1 MNSTSLSNVILRLQR
16 HLSHAKPLTG
26 QNTKNFRGKKVAKN
40 ETFSCD
46 WTLVFCLVIN
56 ICSVVQT
63 NRTFAWLFLYR
74 TYRCTKKD
82 NRWDSVSP
90 WQKSN
95 SSSHYLMNEVAKIDF
110 EKWNAYK
117 KFLERL
123 QNHATNDLIDAM
135 WH

>member
-1 MNSTSLSNVILRLQR
+1 MSEKLFSVGEKLYELWSHRAKKLNNVKE
-16 HLSHAKPLTG
+16 SGT
-26 QNTKNFRGKKVAKN
+26 
-40 ETFSCD
+40 
-46 WTLVFCLVIN
+46 
-56 ICSVVQT
+56 
-63 NRTFAWLFLYR
+63 
-74 TYRCTKKD
+74 
-82 NRWDSVSP
+82 
-90 WQKSN
+90 KSN

>member
-1 MNSTSLSNVILRLQR
+1 MNSTNLSNVILRLQR

-26 QNTKNFRGKKVAKN
+26 QTQRIFEGKKWRKMKL
-40 ETFSCD
+40 F
-46 WTLVFCLVIN
+46 LVTGLLCFVIN

-82 NRWDSVSP
+82 NRWDSLSP